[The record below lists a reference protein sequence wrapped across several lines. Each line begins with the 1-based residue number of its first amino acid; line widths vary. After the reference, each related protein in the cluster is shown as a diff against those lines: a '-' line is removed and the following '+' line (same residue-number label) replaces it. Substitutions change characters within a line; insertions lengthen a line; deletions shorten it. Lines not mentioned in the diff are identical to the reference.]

1 VNQAERGAIMRDAR
15 AAPGHTT
22 LQANRPRIHDD
33 EPNRAAAIRLC
44 QAALDAWLRLPDDAH
59 ANTVNAAREK
69 LREALG
75 LLGAVTGRRVAVSP
89 YGRQPAQN
97 PASGF
102 GRLLGR

>member
-1 VNQAERGAIMRDAR
+1 MNRDQRGAIMRDAR

-33 EPNRAAAIRLC
+33 EPARAAAIKLC
-44 QAALDAWLRLPDDAH
+44 QAALDGWLALPDDAH
-59 ANTVNAAREK
+59 INTVNAARTK

-89 YGRQPAQN
+89 YGRQAIAATTGRSRQ
-97 PASGF
+97 AS
-102 GRLLGR
+102 